1 VVVLVGDPY
10 GTLEGMP
17 KQSYGKIPQGRSQT
31 LLFGLLDFANDA
43 LDADELQLDRLRT
56 TVKVHWQAPRRL
68 VVQTKLRHLQ
78 ALTELIDAPLTVP
91 QLKTALR
98 DLESFLG
105 ILEDHRTTIRGS
117 DTWHFSLNFWGDR
130 WARAENI
137 QQFNHTWAAR
147 RLGISEKKQNNFQ
160 ENSQTDHDPTHPD
173 WQSLC
178 RQALDTHLTS
188 NPLTAGDGMAFE
200 LADLYVPLGVTATHA
215 EEDSPSDDP
224 QDFLAQYRHLSHNRL
239 AIIGE
244 PGAGKTTFLQQLA
257 LALSATEDLPV
268 WIPLADVGGRSLEN
282 YLLEVWLKQ
291 LFKQFTIAPKIQTEF
306 AELIQNKRVWLFL
319 DALDEMGDNLSQASF
334 KLDRELQGWLGN
346 ASVVLSCRSAVWDTG
361 KNALTDFVIHRCQ
374 GFSDDAQRKQ
384 VQCFIQKWFQGQP
397 QLGDRLYGELNRSI
411 HSRIRGVARQPL
423 YLTLLCRTWQLTQG
437 KLPGTKAIL
446 YRQFVE
452 AFYDW
457 KQDTFPTTQTQRQQL
472 NQILGQCALK
482 VLQKNPA
489 KARFRQAEIQ
499 PFFDAVD
506 PDFFTLALQLGWL
519 KRVSRSATTGENV
532 YAFHHLT
539 FQEYF
544 AATAIAHWEIFIDE
558 GGEYPIFSLGWQE
571 TILLWLGRE
580 EIAAGEKE
588 NFLQALLHWQDH
600 CGGFYEVRA
609 TCFVGKALAEFPEFS
624 QGQAVIDQ
632 LVQWRFVTAQRQPKL
647 PSPLVEEA
655 GIALSRSDRQRVV
668 TTLEQFLATHPDA
681 FDRWLAAH
689 SLGKNHDFG
698 NPTAI
703 ANLEDLLT
711 ETADPNF
718 QLNLCRS
725 LGAIA
730 PDNALVIA
738 SLTRLLAAD
747 QKATIRRKA
756 ALRLGKLQPHHP
768 QAIATLLELAAT
780 SPQAIATLQEI
791 CPDHPLVQ
799 TDTVSQTRPTRRR
812 TAKRI
817 SERSPREQALASQ
830 SLLKKLSLESNLDQR
845 TRLVA
850 RLSSYLPDHPEI
862 IPNLLTALRQ
872 ARRKSTL
879 KLAVDTLG
887 QLIETKQLPLVLPQV
902 KHIYQ
907 TVTPHSPNRRYC
919 YKLLWDWSKTLPYEV
934 FQRAWSSF

>member
-1 VVVLVGDPY
+1 
-10 GTLEGMP
+10 MP

-31 LLFGLLDFANDA
+31 LLFSLLDFANDA
-43 LDADELQLDRLRT
+43 LDADEVQLERLRAT
-56 TVKVHWQAPRRL
+56 IKVHWQSPRRL

-78 ALTELIDAPLTVP
+78 ALTVLTPTPLTLP
-91 QLKTALR
+91 QLKTALK
-98 DLESFLG
+98 DLENFLG
-105 ILEDHRTTIRGS
+105 ILEDHRTMIRGS
-117 DTWHFSLNFWGDR
+117 DAWYFSLNFWGDR
-130 WARAENI
+130 WAREENL
-137 QQFNHTWAAR
+137 QQFEQAWAAR
-147 RLGISEKKQNNFQ
+147 RSETSGQKTEDSQNN
-160 ENSQTDHDPTHPD
+160 SQRNHGAIHPD
-173 WQSLC
+173 WPSLC
-178 RQALDTHLTS
+178 REALDTHLTS

-200 LADLYVPLGVTATHA
+200 LADLYVPLGVTADHK
-215 EEDSPSDDP
+215 EEDPPSYDP
-224 QDFLAQYRHLSHNRL
+224 KDFLAQYHHLSHNRL

-257 LALSATEDLPV
+257 LALSATDDLPI
-268 WIPLADVGGRSLEN
+268 WIPLADMGGRSLET
-282 YLLEVWLKQ
+282 YLFEVWLKQ
-291 LFKQFTIAPKIQTEF
+291 LFKQFTIEPKIQTEF

-319 DALDEMGDNLSQASF
+319 DALDEMGDNFSQASL

-346 ASVVLSCRSAVWDTG
+346 ASVILSCRSAVWDTG

-374 GFSDDAQRKQ
+374 GFSEDAQFKQ
-384 VQCFIQKWFQGQP
+384 VQRFIQQWFREQP

-411 HSRIRGVARQPL
+411 HSRIRGVVRQPL

-457 KQDTFPTTQTQRQQL
+457 KQDTFPTTQTQRKQL

-482 VLQKNPA
+482 VLQKNPP

-499 PFFDAVD
+499 LFFDAVD
-506 PDFFTLALQLGWL
+506 PNFFTLALQLGWL
-519 KRVSRSATTGENV
+519 KRVNRSATTGENV
-532 YAFHHLT
+532 YAFYHLT

-558 GGEYPIFSLGWQE
+558 GGGYPIFSFAWQE

-580 EIAAGEKE
+580 EIAASEKE
-588 NFLQALLHWQDH
+588 AFLQALLHWQDH
-600 CGGFYEVRA
+600 CGGFYGVRA
-609 TCFVGKALAEFPEFS
+609 TCFAGKALAEFPEFS

-647 PSPLVEEA
+647 PSPMVEEA

-668 TTLEQFLATHPDA
+668 ATLERFLTTHPHS

-703 ANLEDLLT
+703 ASLEHLLT
-711 ETADPNF
+711 ETVDPNF

-730 PDNALVIA
+730 PDNPLVVA
-738 SLTRLLAAD
+738 SLICLLAVE

-756 ALRLGKLQPHHP
+756 ALRLGKLQPNHP

-780 SPQAIATLQEI
+780 SPQARATLQEI
-791 CPDHPLVQ
+791 CPDHPSVQ
-799 TDTVSQTRPTRRR
+799 TDTISQTLPARRR

-817 SERSPREQALASQ
+817 SERSLQPKSSREQALASQ
-830 SLLKKLSLESNLDQR
+830 SLLKKLNKETNLDQR

-850 RLSSYLPDHPEI
+850 RLSAYVPDHPEI

-887 QLIETKQLPLVLPQV
+887 QLIDLEQLPLVLPQV

-907 TVTPHSPNRRYC
+907 TVTPNSPNRRYC
-919 YKLLWDWSKTLPYEV
+919 YKLLWDWSKTLPYEA
-934 FQRAWSSF
+934 FQQAWSSC

>member
-1 VVVLVGDPY
+1 
-10 GTLEGMP
+10 M
-17 KQSYGKIPQGRSQT
+17 
-31 LLFGLLDFANDA
+31 
-43 LDADELQLDRLRT
+43 
-56 TVKVHWQAPRRL
+56 
-68 VVQTKLRHLQ
+68 
-78 ALTELIDAPLTVP
+78 
-91 QLKTALR
+91 
-98 DLESFLG
+98 
-105 ILEDHRTTIRGS
+105 S
-117 DTWHFSLNFWGDR
+117 D
-130 WARAENI
+130 
-137 QQFNHTWAAR
+137 
-147 RLGISEKKQNNFQ
+147 
-160 ENSQTDHDPTHPD
+160 
-173 WQSLC
+173 
-178 RQALDTHLTS
+178 
-188 NPLTAGDGMAFE
+188 
-200 LADLYVPLGVTATHA
+200 Y
-215 EEDSPSDDP
+215 
-224 QDFLAQYRHLSHNRL
+224 DFLYDHQ
-239 AIIGE
+239 E
-244 PGAGKTTFLQQLA
+244 ETT
-257 LALSATEDLPV
+257 T
-268 WIPLADVGGRSLEN
+268 R
-282 YLLEVWLKQ
+282 
-291 LFKQFTIAPKIQTEF
+291 
-306 AELIQNKRVWLFL
+306 
-319 DALDEMGDNLSQASF
+319 
-334 KLDRELQGWLGN
+334 
-346 ASVVLSCRSAVWDTG
+346 
-361 KNALTDFVIHRCQ
+361 FV
-374 GFSDDAQRKQ
+374 
-384 VQCFIQKWFQGQP
+384 
-397 QLGDRLYGELNRSI
+397 
-411 HSRIRGVARQPL
+411 
-423 YLTLLCRTWQLTQG
+423 
-437 KLPGTKAIL
+437 
-446 YRQFVE
+446 
-452 AFYDW
+452 
-457 KQDTFPTTQTQRQQL
+457 
-472 NQILGQCALK
+472 
-482 VLQKNPA
+482 
-489 KARFRQAEIQ
+489 
-499 PFFDAVD
+499 
-506 PDFFTLALQLGWL
+506 
-519 KRVSRSATTGENV
+519 
-532 YAFHHLT
+532 
-539 FQEYF
+539 
-544 AATAIAHWEIFIDE
+544 
-558 GGEYPIFSLGWQE
+558 
-571 TILLWLGRE
+571 
-580 EIAAGEKE
+580 
-588 NFLQALLHWQDH
+588 
-600 CGGFYEVRA
+600 
-609 TCFVGKALAEFPEFS
+609 CFVGKALAEFPEFS